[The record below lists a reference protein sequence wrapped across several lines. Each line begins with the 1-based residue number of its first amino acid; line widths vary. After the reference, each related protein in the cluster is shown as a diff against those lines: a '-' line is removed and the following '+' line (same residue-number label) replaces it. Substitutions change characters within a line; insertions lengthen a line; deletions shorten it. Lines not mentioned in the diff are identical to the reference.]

1 MDSIFELLKI
11 GHSHNLAIIFGILTE
26 ILPNESIVYTLKI
39 QTEICLEKKVLGLL
53 TFVLMEIEK
62 LKKWFER
69 NKRALPWR
77 VSPTPYRVWISEV
90 MLQQTLAPVVIPY
103 FEKWMAVY
111 PTVKDLAEAPMDA
124 VIKTWEG
131 LGYYSRARNL
141 HAGAKMILRQHS
153 GELPKKKDALL
164 KIKGIGDYT
173 AGAILSFA
181 FKQKEAA
188 VDGNVKRVI
197 ARLFAIEEDIDK
209 PKTYAAI
216 KNHVLSLLPEDKPW
230 EAMEALIELGATVCR
245 KKPECEGCPLQS
257 GCQAYKLGR
266 EKEFPV
272 KAAKIKYEKLNRTVF
287 ILQSKDKILITK
299 GAEGKVMQD
308 LHEFPYIETEEK
320 GLEPKEALRCIKK
333 RWRLVPR
340 FKQKLPKVKHS
351 FTRFR
356 AELTPLVYR
365 VTETPECTDYFWVS
379 QTEIQ
384 RLPFSSGHRKILK
397 ILVDSL
403 H

>member
-1 MDSIFELLKI
+1 MFR
-11 GHSHNLAIIFGILTE
+11 
-26 ILPNESIVYTLKI
+26 
-39 QTEICLEKKVLGLL
+39 KKVLQLL
-53 TFVLMEIEK
+53 TFDLMQIEN

-69 NKRALPWR
+69 NKRAFPWR

-90 MLQQTLAPVVIPY
+90 MLQQTQAPVVIPY
-103 FEKWMAVY
+103 FERWISLY
-111 PTVKDLAEAPMDA
+111 PTVKDLAESPIEE

-141 HAGAKMILRQHS
+141 HAGAKMILRQHG
-153 GELPKKKDALL
+153 GELPGKKDALL
-164 KIKGIGDYT
+164 KITGIGDYT

-197 ARLFAIEEDIDK
+197 ARLFAVEDDIDK

-216 KNHVLSLLPEDKPW
+216 KNHVLNLLPEDGPW

-245 KKPECEGCPLQS
+245 KKPDCQECPLQND
-257 GCQAYKLGR
+257 CLAYKLGR
-266 EKEFPV
+266 ENEFPI
-272 KAAKIKYEKLNRTVF
+272 KTAKIKYEKLNRTVF
-287 ILQSKDKILITK
+287 ILQSKNCILLKK

-320 GLEPKEALRCIKK
+320 GLEPSEALTYIKD
-333 RWRLVPR
+333 RWRLTPR

-356 AELTPLVYR
+356 AELTPLVYQ
-365 VTETPECTDYFWVS
+365 VPETPEYTDYFWAS
-379 QTEIQ
+379 QDEIGY
-384 RLPFSSGHRKILK
+384 LPFSSGHRKILK
-397 ILVDSL
+397 ILSDSFR
-403 H
+403 